1 MRGDG
6 KHGKASPL
14 RGCGAGVRMN
24 YEAKVSDLS
33 GTSSVLIEDVET
45 TGRRRRGLLI
55 GAAIVVALLIGGA
68 LMFYGGGEEQ
78 AFPVQQGEQIPT
90 VSVVAPG
97 RTTVQGTISA
107 TGTLAARR
115 EMPVGVVGEGG
126 RVVSIT
132 VEPGDWVRAG
142 EVLAV
147 IDRSVQSQQAQ
158 SSAAQIEVARADSNL
173 AQANLDRALQLVE
186 RGFISKADID
196 RLTATRDAARAR
208 VRVAE
213 AQYRELLAR
222 NARLNIVAPAAGL
235 VLDRNVEL
243 GQVVG
248 AGGTALFTIARG
260 GEMELLADVNED
272 DLAVVAVGSTAE
284 VTPVG
289 SGRTFV
295 GQIWQ
300 VSPIIDPQDRQGI
313 ARIALPYDPAIRPG
327 GFASAAIARG
337 ALVAP
342 RLPESAIQSDERG
355 SYVYIVDRNNRVVRR
370 NVRTGIVTEQG
381 IAIVAGLNGT
391 ERVITRAGG
400 FVNEGDRVDPVV
412 VNRGRQATTQ

>member
-1 MRGDG
+1 
-6 KHGKASPL
+6 
-14 RGCGAGVRMN
+14 MN
-24 YEAKVSDLS
+24 YEANMADLS
-33 GTSSVLIEDVET
+33 GAPEVLIDEVE
-45 TGRRRRGLLI
+45 GERGRQRRRRLI
-55 GAAIVVALLIGGA
+55 IAAAIVIGLLIGGA
-68 LMFYGGGEEQ
+68 LLFYGGGEEQ
-78 AFPVQQGEQIPT
+78 AFPPQEGEQVPT

-97 RTTVQGTISA
+97 RATIQGAVAA

-126 RVVSIT
+126 RVVAIN
-132 VEPGDWVRAG
+132 VEPGDWVGAG

-158 SSAAQIEVARADSNL
+158 SSAAQIEVARADANL

-235 VLDRNVEL
+235 VLDRNVEM

-272 DLAVVAVGSTAE
+272 DLAVLSVGATAQ

-289 SGRTFV
+289 SGKTFT

-313 ARIALPYDPAIRPG
+313 ARIALPYDAAIRPG
-327 GFASAAIARG
+327 GFASASIARG

-355 SYVYIVDRNNRVVRR
+355 SYVYIVGRENRVVRR
-370 NVRTGIVTEQG
+370 DVRTGIVTDQG
-381 IAIVAGLNGT
+381 IAIVSGLDGT

-400 FVNEGDRVDPVV
+400 FVNEGDRVNPVAV
-412 VNRGRQATTQ
+412 SRGRQASAQ

>member
-1 MRGDG
+1 MGLMRG
-6 KHGKASPL
+6 
-14 RGCGAGVRMN
+14 MN
-24 YEAKVSDLS
+24 YETRVADLS
-33 GTSSVLIEDVET
+33 GAPEVMVGEVEFAPDRQ
-45 TGRRRRGLLI
+45 RRRRLI
-55 GAAIVVALLIGGA
+55 IAAAIVLGLLIGGA
-68 LMFYGGGEEQ
+68 LLFYGGGEESP
-78 AFPVQQGEQIPT
+78 FPAQQGEQVPT
-90 VSVVAPG
+90 VSVVSPG

-126 RVVSIT
+126 RVVAIN
-132 VEPGDWVRAG
+132 VEPGEWVGAG

-158 SSAAQIEVARADSNL
+158 SSAAQIEVARADANL

-186 RGFISKADID
+186 RGFISQADID

-208 VRVAE
+208 VRVTE

-235 VLDRNVEL
+235 VLDRNLEL

-272 DLAVVAVGSTAE
+272 DLAVLTVGATAQ

-289 SGRTFV
+289 SGKTFT

-313 ARIALPYDPAIRPG
+313 ARIALPYDTAIRPG
-327 GFASAAIARG
+327 GFASADIARG
-337 ALVAP
+337 AIVAP
-342 RLPESAIQSDERG
+342 RLPESAIQSDEQG
-355 SYVYIVDRNNRVVRR
+355 SYVYVVGRDDRVVRR
-370 NVRTGIVTEQG
+370 NVRTGIVTDGG
-381 IAIVAGLNGT
+381 IAIVAGLDGT

-400 FVNEGDRVDPVV
+400 FVNEGDKVNPVAASG
-412 VNRGRQATTQ
+412 GRQASGQ